1 MFSRLPRE
9 PSKYAAETEL
19 YQIAANHQQQTN
31 SRMEGG
37 AARIVE
43 AKHPELRTDARGN
56 YVEPEK
62 AVALQHKAV
71 ALLRET
77 HSDAEIQA
85 AITDGRL
92 DDAKNVLILLEAVKY
107 RDAQAQAK
115 AKLAV
120 PKPPVMRP
128 GVRQA
133 VNSQDDEVTAA
144 ENAFHKNP
152 TVRSAARL
160 RAAKRAAAE

>member
-1 MFSRLPRE
+1 M
-9 PSKYAAETEL
+9 
-19 YQIAANHQQQTN
+19 
-31 SRMEGG
+31 
-37 AARIVE
+37 
-43 AKHPELRTDARGN
+43 
-56 YVEPEK
+56 EPEK

-120 PKPPVMRP
+120 PKPPVQRP
-128 GVRQA
+128 GVRHA

-144 ENAFHKNP
+144 EKAFHKNP

-160 RAAKRAAAE
+160 KPRSALQQNRR